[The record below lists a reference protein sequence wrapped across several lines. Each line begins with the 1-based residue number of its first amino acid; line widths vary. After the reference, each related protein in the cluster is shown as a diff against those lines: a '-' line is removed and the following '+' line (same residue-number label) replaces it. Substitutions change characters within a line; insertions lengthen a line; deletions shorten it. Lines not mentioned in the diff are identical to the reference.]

1 MTEASKHSGK
11 TLAYHGVSWEE
22 TCGYAQAVQVK
33 DVIYVS
39 GQLSHYEEGN
49 LVGPAPT
56 DASGRISTDTSNMEV
71 QMRTTYVKDMKRTL
85 RLVIGE
91 TGERTLGADEARYNV
106 DLHGGPPDRRHVRAV
121 PALLRGAVSA

>member
-56 DASGRISTDTSNMEV
+56 DASGRITDTSNMEV

-85 RLVIGE
+85 VWSSEKPGS
-91 TGERTLGADEARYNV
+91 DARV
-106 DLHGGPPDRRHVRAV
+106 QTQPGTM
-121 PALLRGAVSA
+121 

>member
-22 TCGYAQAVQVK
+22 TYGYAQAVQVK

-39 GQLSHYEEGN
+39 GQLSHDEEGN

-56 DASGRISTDTSNMEV
+56 DASGRITDTSNMEV
-71 QMRTTYVKDMKRTL
+71 QMRTTYVN
-85 RLVIGE
+85 
-91 TGERTLGADEARYNV
+91 AARM
-106 DLHGGPPDRRHVRAV
+106 LATFWRHT
-121 PALLRGAVSA
+121 